1 MNIIITV
8 LRNLRILSRRRT
20 RIMYQHFLLRYI
32 VCVEVFDLEVIDGDR
47 VVQCSVFRLF
57 DDACRSVVKIFSCI
71 RAFLFP
77 DSLSK
82 SIILVLLGIINQSA
96 YLHVSCKVSSRGF
109 LTVKVFDNSK
119 LLLLV
124 EKMTAEEIPPS
135 FPCSH
140 ILLFLFPKITFLM
153 LFQTA
158 LNTYV

>member
-32 VCVEVFDLEVIDGDR
+32 VCVEVFALEVIDGDR
-47 VVQCSVFRLF
+47 SIQRSVFRLF

-96 YLHVSCKVSSRGF
+96 YLHVSCKVPSRGF

-124 EKMTAEEIPPS
+124 VKMTAEEIPPS

>member
-8 LRNLRILSRRRT
+8 LRNLRILRRRRT

-32 VCVEVFDLEVIDGDR
+32 VCVEVFALEVIDGDR
-47 VVQCSVFRLF
+47 SIQRSVFRLF

-71 RAFLFP
+71 RAFQFP

-96 YLHVSCKVSSRGF
+96 YLHVSCKVPSRGF
-109 LTVKVFDNSK
+109 LTGKAFDNAK
-119 LLLLV
+119 LLLFLG
-124 EKMTAEEIPPS
+124 KMTAEEILPS

-140 ILLFLFPKITFLM
+140 ITLLLSL
-153 LFQTA
+153 
-158 LNTYV
+158 